1 MGLEKYSN
9 LVRAWYGDA
18 SALIK
23 RRLSKS
29 DSEESLAGLLLIA
42 SIAVASIFL
51 VAVTILIATGIS
63 NIFVDGANAFD
74 YMGPFGDF
82 LGGILNPILTFLMF
96 IGVLVTIL
104 IQSKE
109 LKETRDEIKRQSAF
123 HQEHI
128 KILKTEEKRR
138 QLESAFND
146 AKSQY
151 WSIAKEK
158 IYHNNSLFD
167 LIMNE
172 EKMPDTRYVRM
183 QLTLLE
189 RKQEAITLLATRL
202 LPNLAKP
209 VQQVIIGDIEDY
221 YKFSIIARILTQE
234 KMDEN
239 MRKIDDAVSVEPL
252 GTALL
257 KGLIQWFSDST
268 GDKDGEKK

>member
-1 MGLEKYSN
+1 MDLEKYLN
-9 LVRAWYGDA
+9 LVRAWYRDVSA
-18 SALIK
+18 SIR

-42 SIAVASIFL
+42 SIAVASIIL
-51 VAVTILIATGIS
+51 VAVTILVATGIS
-63 NIFVDGANAFD
+63 NAFVDGANAFD

-82 LGGILNPILTFLMF
+82 VGGILNPILTFLMF

-128 KILKTEEKRR
+128 KILKSEEKRR

-221 YKFSIIARILTQE
+221 YKFSIVAKILTQE

-239 MRKIDDAVSVEPL
+239 MKKIDDAVSVEPL
-252 GTALL
+252 GTTLL
-257 KGLIQWFSDST
+257 KGLIKWFSDST
-268 GDKDGEKK
+268 GDKDGEKT